1 VVEQRQRRQAEARDA
16 RIDDLRERQR
26 DDRQRDDSQRD
37 TSVRRSDDDGR
48 VRDGDAVV
56 GRRLSPGEAAAG
68 RQSEVRDQRVAR
80 EAAIVQQRRQAEQY
94 NRELQQRET
103 MARQQYDVLQR
114 QNRRSQ
120 YAYQQRYYDLLR
132 QQRLRNDYRNYDYYA
147 DPYFSSAPTYRY
159 YRGGSYYNVNRYA
172 ADLLRQAINY
182 GYREGIRAGRADRM
196 DRWRFDYRNAF
207 AYQDANY
214 GYRGFYV
221 TRSEYNY
228 YFRQGFRRGYEDGY
242 YGRRQ
247 YGRYYNGND
256 AILGNVLSLILNL
269 QPYNRY

>member
-1 VVEQRQRRQAEARDA
+1 MRFRLKRPTGRIWRGTPAVALLVALSLARPALGDPAVRLAATHIAVSPEPAGGAVV
-16 RIDDLRERQR
+16 RIDF
-26 DDRQRDDSQRD
+26 
-37 TSVRRSDDDGR
+37 
-48 VRDGDAVV
+48 
-56 GRRLSPGEAAAG
+56 
-68 RQSEVRDQRVAR
+68 
-80 EAAIVQQRRQAEQY
+80 
-94 NRELQQRET
+94 N
-103 MARQQYDVLQR
+103 
-114 QNRRSQ
+114 
-120 YAYQQRYYDLLR
+120 
-132 QQRLRNDYRNYDYYA
+132 
-147 DPYFSSAPTYRY
+147 SAPTYRY

-228 YFRQGFRRGYEDGY
+228 DFRQGFRRGYEDGY

-247 YGRYYNGND
+247 YGRYSNGND